1 MRTEEDLI
9 KTKECKT
16 CKTDK
21 LQPKHWAVVALSI
34 YIIVSSI
41 LGTIQIVKQ
50 IAHQF

>member
-9 KTKECKT
+9 KDKECKT

-21 LQPKHWAVVALSI
+21 LQPKHWAVVGLSI
-34 YIIVSSI
+34 YIIISAI
-41 LGTIQIVKQ
+41 IGTIHIVKQ